1 MNDKNKITKETVL
14 IAATE
19 SAYKK
24 LDKTKP
30 YSEQIDTFLFDIKL
44 VSSNTEEMLL
54 LTDAFKIACNFNG
67 RITLT
72 PVVLKLHEMHPEIH
86 KARIRVILHDT
97 FQNWLIKYH
106 PDFKVLFFNIALIDL
121 LKIFAKKFN

>member
-1 MNDKNKITKETVL
+1 MNDKNKITKETAL
-14 IAATE
+14 IATIE
-19 SAYKK
+19 SAYKQ

-30 YSEQIDTFLFDIKL
+30 YNEQIDSFLADIKL
-44 VSSNTEEMLL
+44 VSSNNEEMVL
-54 LTDAFKIACNFNG
+54 LTDAFKIACNLHG
-67 RITLT
+67 KITLT

-106 PDFKVLFFNIALIDL
+106 LDLKALQHNISISDL
-121 LKIFAKKFN
+121 LRIFAKKFN

>member
-1 MNDKNKITKETVL
+1 MNDKNKITKETAL

-30 YSEQIDTFLFDIKL
+30 YNEQIDTCLSDIKL
-44 VSSNTEEMLL
+44 VSSNTEEILL
-54 LTDAFKIACNFNG
+54 LTDAFKIACNFHG
-67 RITLT
+67 KITLT

-86 KARIRVILHDT
+86 KAHIRVILHDT

-106 PDFKVLFFNIALIDL
+106 PDLKVLFFSIALIDL